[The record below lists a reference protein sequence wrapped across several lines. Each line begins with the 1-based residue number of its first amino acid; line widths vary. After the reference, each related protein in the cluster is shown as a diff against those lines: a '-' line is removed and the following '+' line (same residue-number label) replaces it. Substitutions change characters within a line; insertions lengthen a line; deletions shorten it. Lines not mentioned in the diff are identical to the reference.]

1 MKIRTSYVSNS
12 SSASFIVKNN
22 ISLENL
28 ENKLKEALLKRLID
42 EAKARWQTDTLTRR
56 QLRAVVRDL
65 PDELERRE
73 LSVSVYKYKE
83 RHDGFCFESLKDLDN
98 HKEIKGDDYFL
109 SDLESYLMED
119 LNIVHVFWG

>member
-28 ENKLKEALLKRLID
+28 EKKLRKALLKRLIE
-42 EAKARWQTDTLTRR
+42 EAKARWQTDTLTKR
-56 QLRAVVRDL
+56 QLKAVIRDL

-98 HKEIKGDDYFL
+98 HKEIRGDDYFL

>member
-28 ENKLKEALLKRLID
+28 EKKLRKALLRRLIE
-42 EAKARWQTDTLTRR
+42 EAKVRWQVDTLTKR
-56 QLRAVVRDL
+56 QLKAVIRDL
-65 PDELERRE
+65 PDEMERRE
-73 LSVSVYKYKE
+73 LKVSVFRYNKRY
-83 RHDGFCFESLKDLDN
+83 DGYCDEPLKDLDN
-98 HKEIKGDDYFL
+98 HKEISGDDYFL
-109 SDLESYLMED
+109 SDLEDFLRQD

>member
-28 ENKLKEALLKRLID
+28 EKKLRKALLKRLIE
-42 EAKARWQTDTLTRR
+42 EAKVRWRTDTLTKR
-56 QLRAVVRDL
+56 QLKAVIRDL

-73 LSVSVYKYKE
+73 LGVSVYKYKV

-98 HKEIKGDDYFL
+98 HKEIHGDDYFL
-109 SDLESYLMED
+109 SDLEDYLMED